1 MIRSIPFVRSRA
13 LRRATLLAAVAVLA
27 LPAVA
32 RAQGVTVRDVWVRE
46 AAAGRAVT
54 AAFLTLANAG
64 DKPVALVRGTAS
76 VGDTLELHE
85 MKRDGAMMRMSP
97 VQRIEVPAKGE
108 TALRPGGL
116 HLMIFGLKAPL
127 APSDT
132 VQLTLTFDDGST
144 VKVAAPVRAMQQRM
158 MP

>member
-1 MIRSIPFVRSRA
+1 MLRLTRFIPLPTPRHA
-13 LRRATLLAAVAVLA
+13 PLLVALA
-27 LPAVA
+27 LPALPALA
-32 RAQGVTVRDVWVRE
+32 RAQGVTVRDAWVRE

-64 DKPVALVRGTAS
+64 DRPIALVRGTAS

-108 TALRPGGL
+108 TALRPGDL

-127 APSDT
+127 APNDT
-132 VQLTLTFDDGST
+132 VRLTLTFDNGST
-144 VKVAAPVRAMQQRM
+144 VKVAAPVRAAQRT